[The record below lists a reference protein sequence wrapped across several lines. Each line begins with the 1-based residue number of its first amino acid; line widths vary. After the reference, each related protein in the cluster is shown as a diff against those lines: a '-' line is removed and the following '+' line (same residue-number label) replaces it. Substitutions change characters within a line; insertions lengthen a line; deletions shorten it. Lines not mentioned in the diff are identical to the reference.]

1 MSQPD
6 FAAML
11 PDYLMGRLDPKT
23 KAELELALA
32 NSEPLRMQLEDEKR
46 LRRMIHRQ
54 SREELRRRVIS
65 LEKENTLTNWKT
77 WVAAAMIPLLLGLGY
92 LFWTQSA
99 QKPATDYLSFYE
111 SYPNTVLPF
120 VRGEEKEDPAWE
132 AFMAYENRDFAKAAE
147 LFDQLN
153 ETESKDEWVFYEAMS
168 KMELQDWDNSIKL
181 LENHSWASEEKGSF
195 GDVKDWY
202 LALALLY
209 SGKKEEAQQE
219 FSIFFL
225 RQGYEYINA
234 GKLLEQLENET
245 PNR

>member
-11 PDYLMGRLDPKT
+11 PDYLMDRLDQKT

-32 NSEPLRMQLEDEKR
+32 QFETLRMQLEDEKR
-46 LRRMIHRQ
+46 LRQMIHRQ
-54 SREELRRRVIS
+54 SREELRMRVRN
-65 LEKENTLTNWKT
+65 LDQERTFPQWKT

-99 QKPATDYLSFYE
+99 QDSVSDYLSYYE

-132 AFMAYENRDFAKAAE
+132 AFMAYESQEFAKAKE
-147 LFDQLN
+147 LFTQLN
-153 ETESKDEWVFYEAMS
+153 RTQAKDEWIFYEAMS
-168 KMELQDWDNSIKL
+168 KMELQEWNNAIKL
-181 LENHSWASEEKGSF
+181 FENHSWASEEKGSF

-209 SGKKEEAQQE
+209 SGEEAKAQQQLRN
-219 FSIFFL
+219 IFL

-245 PNR
+245 PN

>member
-11 PDYLMGRLDPKT
+11 PDYLMDRLDQKT

-32 NSEPLRMQLEDEKR
+32 QSETLRMQLEDEKR
-46 LRRMIHRQ
+46 LQRIIHRQ
-54 SREELRRRVIS
+54 SREELRMRVRN
-65 LEKENTLTNWKT
+65 LDQDRTFPKWKT
-77 WVAAAMIPLLLGLGY
+77 WMAAAMIPLLLGLGY

-99 QKPATDYLSFYE
+99 QRPATDYLSYYE

-120 VRGEEKEDPAWE
+120 VRGEETEDPAWE
-132 AFMAYENRDFAKAAE
+132 AFMAYESREYVKAAE
-147 LFDQLN
+147 LFTQLN
-153 ETESKDEWVFYEAMS
+153 RTQTKDEWVFYEAMS
-168 KMELQDWDNSIKL
+168 KMELQDWNNTIKL
-181 LENHSWASEEKGSF
+181 LENHSWTSEEKGTF

-209 SGKKEEAQQE
+209 SGEEAEAQQQLRN
-219 FSIFFL
+219 IFL

-245 PNR
+245 PNK

>member
-23 KAELELALA
+23 KAELEQALSQ
-32 NSEPLRMQLEDEKR
+32 SETLRMQLEDEKR

-54 SREELRRRVIS
+54 SREELRIRVRNLDQETAS
-65 LEKENTLTNWKT
+65 SKWKT

-99 QKPATDYLSFYE
+99 QKPATDYLSYFE

-132 AFMAYENRDFAKAAE
+132 AFMAYENREFAKAAE

-168 KMELQDWDNSIKL
+168 NMELQDWDNSIKL
-181 LENHSWASEEKGSF
+181 LENHSWTSEEKGSF

-209 SGKKEEAQQE
+209 SGKKEEAQQQLRNL
-219 FSIFFL
+219 FL

-234 GKLLEQLENET
+234 GKLLEQLEKEA
-245 PNR
+245 PNK